1 MRYKDTLIKIM
12 KIKTLV
18 YSLLL
23 IGLVGLIGYRITK
36 NNDTK
41 GPKDKEKDKQPIT
54 VSGTIVHLQT
64 FDNNLALSGSIEAN
78 EQVEIRSEVSGI
90 VKNIYF
96 QEGSNVSKG
105 QVLFKVNDIE
115 LKAQLAQAKTK
126 ESLASEN
133 ERRAKLLLQKEAI
146 SQEEYDVAR
155 ADYQSAKA
163 QSQLIQAQIEKTS
176 VRAPFSGKIGL
187 RSISPGTYVTPTL
200 LVAKLVNS
208 GQLKITF
215 SIPEKYASQVK
226 KNATITFKVTGSNQ
240 SYSAKIYAIEP
251 EVEIATRT
259 LKVRA
264 LADNKDGKL
273 LPGTFAD
280 VQLPLD
286 IIKDAVVIPTEA
298 IIPVQDGKKV
308 FIANKGMAKEVM
320 VETATRT
327 DASILVLSGLKV
339 GDTVLT
345 SGVMSLKDEAPIV
358 VKIK

>member
-1 MRYKDTLIKIM
+1 M

-18 YSLLL
+18 YTLLV

-36 NNDTK
+36 NSVAK
-41 GPKDKEKDKQPIT
+41 GPKDKGKEEQPIT
-54 VSGTIVHLQT
+54 VSGTVVKLQT
-64 FDNNLALSGSIEAN
+64 FNNNLALSGSIEAN
-78 EQVEIRSEVSGI
+78 EQVEIRSEVSGV
-90 VKNIYF
+90 VKTINF
-96 QEGSNVSKG
+96 QEGSNIAKG
-105 QVLFKVNDIE
+105 QVLLKVDDIE

-126 ESLASEN
+126 QNLASEN

-155 ADYQSAKA
+155 ADHQSAKA
-163 QSQLIQAQIEKTS
+163 QSQLILAQIEKTT

-187 RSISPGTYVTPTL
+187 RSISPGTYVTPAL
-200 LVAKLVNS
+200 LIAKLVNIA
-208 GQLKITF
+208 QLKITF
-215 SIPEKYASQVK
+215 SIPEKYTSQVK
-226 KNATITFKVTGSNQ
+226 KNGTITFKVTGSDRT
-240 SYSAKIYAIEP
+240 YTAKIYAIEP

-308 FIANKGMAKEVM
+308 FIANKGMAKEIM

-327 DASILVLSGLKV
+327 DASILVLSGLKA

>member
-1 MRYKDTLIKIM
+1 MRYCDTLIIIM

-36 NNDTK
+36 NSDTK
-41 GPKDKEKDKQPIT
+41 GPKDKGKENQPIT
-54 VSGTIVHLQT
+54 VSGTIVRLQS
-64 FDNNLALSGSIEAN
+64 FDNNLTLSGSIEAN

-96 QEGSNVSKG
+96 QEGSNVTKG

-126 ESLASEN
+126 ENLASEN

-146 SQEEYDVAR
+146 SQEEYDVAK

-163 QSQLIQAQIEKTS
+163 QSQLILAQIEKTS

-187 RSISPGTYVTPTL
+187 RSISPGTYVTPSL
-200 LVAKLVNS
+200 FVAKLVNS

-215 SIPEKYASQVK
+215 SIPEKYASQVN
-226 KNATITFKVTGSNQ
+226 KNRIITFKVTGSDA

-264 LADNKDGKL
+264 LADNKKGEL
-273 LPGTFAD
+273 IPGTFAD

-286 IIKDAVVIPTEA
+286 IIKDAVVIPTES
-298 IIPVQDGKKV
+298 IIPVQEGKKV
-308 FIANKGMAKEVM
+308 FISNKGIAKEVM
-320 VETATRT
+320 VATATRT
-327 DASILVLSGLKV
+327 DASILVLSGLKA

-345 SGVMSLKDEAPIV
+345 SGVMSLKNEAPIV

>member
-1 MRYKDTLIKIM
+1 M

-36 NNDTK
+36 NSDTK

-54 VSGTIVHLQT
+54 VSGTVVHLQT

-226 KNATITFKVTGSNQ
+226 KNSTITFKVTGSNQ

-358 VKIK
+358 IKIK

>member
-226 KNATITFKVTGSNQ
+226 KNSIITFKVTGSNQ

-286 IIKDAVVIPTEA
+286 IIKDAIVIPTEA

>member
-1 MRYKDTLIKIM
+1 M

-36 NNDTK
+36 NSDTK

-54 VSGTIVHLQT
+54 VSGTVVHLQT

-200 LVAKLVNS
+200 LVAKLVNI

-226 KNATITFKVTGSNQ
+226 KNSTITFKVTGSNQ

-358 VKIK
+358 IKIK